1 MTEAQNLLGLETQRK
16 RDVWACI
23 YVEGANIYVVF
34 VGIYIYIY
42 GIYICIYTRICGVC
56 RMGEYICG
64 MCVGRYICRRG
75 LVYMWWGVGVY
86 VECVFVSIYVKGGW
100 YL

>member
-34 VGIYIYIY
+34 VASLRQVP
-42 GIYICIYTRICGVC
+42 CN
-56 RMGEYICG
+56 
-64 MCVGRYICRRG
+64 G
-75 LVYMWWGVGVY
+75 LCAHEAW
-86 VECVFVSIYVKGGW
+86 VSCSQQ
-100 YL
+100 

>member
-34 VGIYIYIY
+34 VGIYIYMGYTYVYIHVYVVYVEWENIY
-42 GIYICIYTRICGVC
+42 VVCVWVGIYVEGDW
-56 RMGEYICG
+56 YICG
-64 MCVGRYICRRG
+64 
-75 LVYMWWGVGVY
+75 
-86 VECVFVSIYVKGGW
+86 GG
-100 YL
+100 